1 MWQFEHIEYLWGL
14 LLLIP
19 LAILFIVLLRW
30 KKRDLSKLG
39 NAGFTHGLAANHS
52 NKKFKLKIL
61 LIFVAIAASIV
72 GFANLRKP
80 NNNNNTTTNGIDVM
94 IALDVSKSML
104 SQDEKPTRLDKAETV
119 YSSAFARFTKQ
130 QYWFGSFCRRSIF
143 TNAINQRYCCF

>member
-1 MWQFEHIEYLWGL
+1 
-14 LLLIP
+14 
-19 LAILFIVLLRW
+19 
-30 KKRDLSKLG
+30 LG

-72 GFANLRKP
+72 GFTNLRKP

-104 SQDEKPTRLDKAETV
+104 SQDEKPTRLDKSNSLFISFRKV
-119 YSSAFARFTKQ
+119 YKTTILV
-130 QYWFGSFCRRSIF
+130 W
-143 TNAINQRYCCF
+143 